1 MVADG
6 TGYVL
11 RSEIRLLGYRRS
23 ERPTDARIEVAQA
36 RRPRLRLPPP
46 ARSVWFRSR
55 RPVPATAST
64 AVAAARAIGNGDGG
78 DAASDPTTAAA
89 TPQPVPANAAVLD
102 ELSAAFAE
110 RPTISIGGD
119 ELPDAVYLDDELERG
134 VAVGATLFIDDDG
147 SADAVAP
154 KEASTR
160 GIEPRLRQRRIGVRR
175 AESRRR
181 LRWVIVAG
189 LVLPVVVA
197 ALAVLGSSLFAVK
210 DVDVRATC
218 TPTPTHSRPWSTTST
233 GTPVLRVDTLAAE
246 EQLESIPWVE
256 DARVTTKFPTRRRS
270 RSANGRRSS
279 PCSAPT
285 ARAACSIGTAGCS
298 TLIEGQPVALVW
310 ISGPGT
316 LDTGLGG
323 TAPIGYSAAASFVT
337 KLTPT
342 IRSRVHSMTVTPDGS
357 DLRLILTGRRQRPDR
372 GPFRVGDRRQRPDR
386 QARPTRTRSSKTSDP
401 TRSR

>member
-1 MVADG
+1 MLGSRWRKRADPPAEASSSGEVRLVPLPAAG
-6 TGYVL
+6 TGDGVD
-11 RSEIRLLGYRRS
+11 SSGSGES
-23 ERPTDARIEVAQA
+23 NE
-36 RRPRLRLPPP
+36 
-46 ARSVWFRSR
+46 
-55 RPVPATAST
+55 
-64 AVAAARAIGNGDGG
+64 NGDGG

-181 LRWVIVAG
+181 LKWVIVAG
-189 LVLPVVVA
+189 LVLAGVVA

-210 DVDVRATC
+210 NVDVSGNVYTDAAQLQAVVDDL
-218 TPTPTHSRPWSTTST
+218 T

-256 DARVTTKFPTRRRS
+256 DARVTTKFPDSATIEIRERTPLVAMLGADGETRVLDRD
-270 RSANGRRSS
+270 GRVLD
-279 PCSAPT
+279 
-285 ARAACSIGTAGCS
+285 
-298 TLIEGQPVALVW
+298 LIEGQPVALVW

-323 TAPIGYSAAASFVT
+323 TAPIGYSSAASFVT

-357 DLRLILTGRRQRPDR
+357 DLRLILTGVDAN
-372 GPFRVGDRRQRPDR
+372 GPIEVRFGSAIGDSDQIEKLVRLERKLEDVG
-386 QARPTRTRSSKTSDP
+386 SDP
-401 TRSR
+401 VSVIDVSTSEVTVL

>member
-1 MVADG
+1 MLGSRWRKRADPPVEASSSGEVRLVPLPAAG
-6 TGYVL
+6 TGDGVD
-11 RSEIRLLGYRRS
+11 SSGGGDSNE
-23 ERPTDARIEVAQA
+23 
-36 RRPRLRLPPP
+36 
-46 ARSVWFRSR
+46 
-55 RPVPATAST
+55 
-64 AVAAARAIGNGDGG
+64 NGDGG

-181 LRWVIVAG
+181 LKWVIVAG
-189 LVLPVVVA
+189 LVLAVVVA

-210 DVDVRATC
+210 NVDVSGNVYTDAAQLQAVVDDL
-218 TPTPTHSRPWSTTST
+218 T

-256 DARVTTKFPTRRRS
+256 DARVTTKFPDSATIEIRERTPLVAMLGADGETRVLDRD
-270 RSANGRRSS
+270 GRVLD
-279 PCSAPT
+279 
-285 ARAACSIGTAGCS
+285 
-298 TLIEGQPVALVW
+298 LIEGQPVALVW

-323 TAPIGYSAAASFVT
+323 TAPIGYSSAASFVT

-357 DLRLILTGRRQRPDR
+357 DLRLILTGVDAN
-372 GPFRVGDRRQRPDR
+372 GPIEVRFGSAIGDSDQIEKLVRLERKLEDVG
-386 QARPTRTRSSKTSDP
+386 SDP
-401 TRSR
+401 VSVIDVSTSEVTVL

>member
-1 MVADG
+1 MLGSRWRKRADPPVEASSSG
-6 TGYVL
+6 EVRLVPLPAADTGDGVD
-11 RSEIRLLGYRRS
+11 SSGGGES
-23 ERPTDARIEVAQA
+23 NE
-36 RRPRLRLPPP
+36 
-46 ARSVWFRSR
+46 
-55 RPVPATAST
+55 
-64 AVAAARAIGNGDGG
+64 NGDGG

-181 LRWVIVAG
+181 LKWVLVAG
-189 LVLPVVVA
+189 LVLAVVVA

-210 DVDVRATC
+210 NVDVSGNVYTDAAQLQAVVDDL
-218 TPTPTHSRPWSTTST
+218 T

-256 DARVTTKFPTRRRS
+256 DARVTTKFPDSATIEIRERTPLVAMLGADGETRVLDRD
-270 RSANGRRSS
+270 GRVLD
-279 PCSAPT
+279 
-285 ARAACSIGTAGCS
+285 
-298 TLIEGQPVALVW
+298 LIEGQPVALVW

-323 TAPIGYSAAASFVT
+323 TAPIGYSSAASFVT

-357 DLRLILTGRRQRPDR
+357 DLRLILTGVDAN
-372 GPFRVGDRRQRPDR
+372 GPIEVRFGSAIGDSDQIEKLVRLERKLEDVG
-386 QARPTRTRSSKTSDP
+386 SDP
-401 TRSR
+401 VSVIDVSTSEVTVL

>member
-1 MVADG
+1 MLGSRWRKRADPPAEASSSGEVRLVPLPAAG
-6 TGYVL
+6 TGDGVD
-11 RSEIRLLGYRRS
+11 SSGGGDSNE
-23 ERPTDARIEVAQA
+23 
-36 RRPRLRLPPP
+36 
-46 ARSVWFRSR
+46 
-55 RPVPATAST
+55 
-64 AVAAARAIGNGDGG
+64 NGDGG

-181 LRWVIVAG
+181 LKWVIVAG
-189 LVLPVVVA
+189 LVLAVVVA

-210 DVDVRATC
+210 NVDVSGNVYTDAAQLQAVVDDL
-218 TPTPTHSRPWSTTST
+218 T

-256 DARVTTKFPTRRRS
+256 DARVTTKFPDSATIEIRERTPLVAMLGADGETRVLDRD
-270 RSANGRRSS
+270 GRVLD
-279 PCSAPT
+279 
-285 ARAACSIGTAGCS
+285 
-298 TLIEGQPVALVW
+298 LIEGQPVALVW

-323 TAPIGYSAAASFVT
+323 TAPIGYSSAASFVT

-357 DLRLILTGRRQRPDR
+357 DLRLILTGVDAN
-372 GPFRVGDRRQRPDR
+372 GPIEVRFGSAIGDSDQIEKLVRLERKLEDVG
-386 QARPTRTRSSKTSDP
+386 SDP
-401 TRSR
+401 VSVIDVSTSEVTVL